1 LKSKFLKY
9 FFYIYEYIFSKYYKI
24 MNNSTP
30 SNRYSWYVVCV
41 LMIAYISSF
50 IDRQILSLLVI
61 PIKRDLHLSD
71 TQISLLMGLS
81 FALFYT
87 LLGIPIGRLA
97 DNKNRKKIIIWGVLA
112 WSFMTTLCGGV
123 RNYLQFF
130 LARIGV
136 GVGEAALSPP
146 AYSIITDYFP
156 KEKLARA
163 ISVYSAGIY
172 IGSGLAV
179 LIGAGLIGSLPD
191 GGTTTVPIFGEIFH
205 WQKLFFYIGI
215 PGVLIALLV
224 STIKEPIRKNS
235 MHSNQAN
242 EKLSFTEALKYIK
255 TKQKAF
261 LCVTL
266 GITFISMVAYACTA
280 WIPTYFV
287 RNFGWT
293 VQKAGGLY
301 GIIISI
307 FSTSG
312 IIMGGWLADRFAK
325 QGKTDGK
332 LRVGIIASCGI
343 LFTSFFPLLAN
354 EKAVIVML
362 AVPSFFCAFPF
373 GASTA
378 AIQELMPNNVR
389 ALASAMYLFV
399 INIVAL
405 GFGPLIVALFTDF
418 VFHDEAAIKYSIS
431 ITACI
436 GSMLALFFYWYG
448 LKYFREAVKN

>member
-1 LKSKFLKY
+1 MENPIKS
-9 FFYIYEYIFSKYYKI
+9 I
-24 MNNSTP
+24 
-30 SNRYSWYVVCV
+30 RYSWYVVFV

-61 PIKRDLHLSD
+61 PIKRDLQLSD
-71 TQISLLMGLS
+71 TQVGLLMGLS

-87 LLGIPIGRLA
+87 ILGIPIGRLA
-97 DNKNRKKIIIWGVLA
+97 DRKNRKNIIIWGILA
-112 WSFMTTLCGGV
+112 WSLMTTLCGGV
-123 RNYLQFF
+123 KTYLQFF

-179 LIGAGLIGSLPD
+179 LIGAGLIGALPN
-191 GGTTTVPIFGEIFH
+191 GGTVNIPIFGEVFH
-205 WQKLFFYIGI
+205 WQLLFFYIGL
-215 PGVLIALLV
+215 PGILIALLV
-224 STIKEPIRKNS
+224 STIKEPIRSNSLHKNI
-235 MHSNQAN
+235 AN
-242 EKLSFTEALKYIK
+242 KQISLSEALAFIK
-255 TKQKAF
+255 TKRKAF

-287 RNFGWT
+287 RNFGWSI
-293 VQKAGGLY
+293 QKAGGLY

-312 IIMGGWLADRFAK
+312 IITGGWLADRFVK

-332 LRVGIIASCGI
+332 LRVGIIASIGI
-343 LFTSFFPLLAN
+343 MASAFFPLLNN
-354 EKAVIVML
+354 ETHVLVLLSI
-362 AVPSFFCAFPF
+362 PSFFIAFPF

-389 ALASAMYLFV
+389 ALASAVYLF
-399 INIVAL
+399 ILNIIAL
-405 GFGPLIVALFTDF
+405 GFGPLIVALITDY
-418 VFHDEAAIKYSIS
+418 VFHDENAIKYSIA
-431 ITACI
+431 ITAI
-436 GSMLALFFYWYG
+436 VGSSLALLFYYEG
-448 LKYFREAVKN
+448 LKAYREAVS

>member
-1 LKSKFLKY
+1 
-9 FFYIYEYIFSKYYKI
+9 
-24 MNNSTP
+24 MNNSESTP
-30 SNRYSWYVVCV
+30 QYSWYVVFV

-97 DNKNRKKIIIWGVLA
+97 DQKNRKKIIIWGILA
-112 WSFMTTLCGGV
+112 WSFMTTICGGV
-123 RNYLQFF
+123 KSYLQFF
-130 LARIGV
+130 LARVGV

-156 KEKLARA
+156 KEKLGRA

-179 LIGAGLIGSLPD
+179 LIGAGLIGSLPN

-205 WQKLFFYIGI
+205 WQMLFFYIGI

-224 STIKEPIRKNS
+224 STIKEPLRKNS
-235 MHSNQAN
+235 LHANQSNQS
-242 EKLSFTEALKYIK
+242 LSLTDAFAFIK

-261 LCVTL
+261 LSVTL

-307 FSTSG
+307 FSTTG
-312 IIMGGWLADRFAK
+312 IITGGWLADRFAK

-332 LRVGIIASCGI
+332 LRVGIIAACGI
-343 LFTSFFPLLAN
+343 LLTSFFPLLPDQ
-354 EKAVIVML
+354 KAVIMML

-405 GFGPLIVALFTDF
+405 GFGPLIVALITDY
-418 VFHDEAAIKYSIS
+418 VFHDEKAIKYSLS
-431 ITACI
+431 ITAAL
-436 GSMLALFFYWYG
+436 GSMLALFFYWNG
-448 LKYFREAVKN
+448 LKAYREAVKN

>member
-1 LKSKFLKY
+1 
-9 FFYIYEYIFSKYYKI
+9 
-24 MNNSTP
+24 MNKP
-30 SNRYSWYVVCV
+30 SGLYSWYVVFV

-61 PIKRDLHLSD
+61 PIKRDMHLSD
-71 TQISLLMGLS
+71 TQVSLLMGLS
-81 FALFYT
+81 FAIFYT

-97 DNKNRKKIIIWGVLA
+97 DMKNRKNIIIGGVLL
-112 WSFMTTLCGGV
+112 WSFMTSICGGV
-123 RNYLQFF
+123 KSYLQFF

-156 KEKLARA
+156 KDKISRA

-172 IGSGLAV
+172 IGSGIAV
-179 LIGAGLIGSLPD
+179 LIGASLIGSLPT
-191 GGTTTVPIFGEIFH
+191 GGTTVVPIFGEIFH

-224 STIKEPIRKNS
+224 STIKEPSRKNTL
-235 MHSNQAN
+235 HINQDSN
-242 EKLSFTEALKYIK
+242 KLTLSEAIAFIR

-261 LCVTL
+261 LSVTL
-266 GITFISMVAYACTA
+266 GITFISLVAYACIA
-280 WIPTYFV
+280 WVPTYFV

-293 VQKAGGLY
+293 AQKAGGVY

-312 IIMGGWLADRFAK
+312 IVVGGWLADRFVK
-325 QGKTDGK
+325 NGKSDGK
-332 LRVGIIASCGI
+332 LRVGIISAIGI
-343 LFTSFFPLLAN
+343 LLSSLFPLIEN
-354 EKAVIVML
+354 EKIVILLL
-362 AVPSFFCAFPF
+362 AVPSFFIAFPF

-378 AIQELMPNNVR
+378 AIQEMMPNNVR
-389 ALASAMYLFV
+389 AFASAIYLLI

-405 GFGPLIVALFTDF
+405 GFGPLIVALITDY
-418 VFHDEAAIKYSIS
+418 VFFDEYAIKYSIS
-431 ITACI
+431 ITI
-436 GSMLALFFYWYG
+436 VLGSSLALFFYWNG
-448 LKYFREAVKN
+448 LKAYKEAIKQ

>member
-1 LKSKFLKY
+1 
-9 FFYIYEYIFSKYYKI
+9 
-24 MNNSTP
+24 MNNPETSP
-30 SNRYSWYVVCV
+30 RYSWYVVFV

-97 DNKNRKKIIIWGVLA
+97 DQKNRKKIIIWGVLA
-112 WSFMTTLCGGV
+112 WSLMTTICGGIKT
-123 RNYLQFF
+123 YFQFF
-130 LARIGV
+130 MARVGV

-156 KEKLARA
+156 KEKLGRA

-179 LIGAGLIGSLPD
+179 LIGAGLIGSLPE

-205 WQKLFFYIGI
+205 WQMLFFYIGL

-224 STIKEPIRKNS
+224 STIKEPARKNS
-235 MHSNQAN
+235 LHSNQK
-242 EKLSFTEALKYIK
+242 EGQLSLNQALSYIK

-261 LCVTL
+261 LSVTF
-266 GITFISMVAYACTA
+266 GITFISMVAYASTF

-287 RNFGWT
+287 RNFGWSI
-293 VQKAGGLY
+293 QKAGGLY

-307 FSTSG
+307 FSTTG
-312 IIMGGWLADRFAK
+312 IITGGWLADRFAK

-332 LRVGIIASCGI
+332 LRVGIIAACGI
-343 LFTSFFPLLAN
+343 LMTSFFPLLSN

-389 ALASAMYLFV
+389 ALASAIYLFV
-399 INIVAL
+399 INIVAM
-405 GFGPLIVALFTDF
+405 GIGPLIVALITDY
-418 VFHDEAAIKYSIS
+418 VFQDEKAIKYSLAM
-431 ITACI
+431 TTTL
-436 GSMLALFFYWYG
+436 GSTLALFFYWNG
-448 LKYFREAVKN
+448 LKAFRDAVKN